1 MGARLVDLV
10 RLSMLAALLAG
21 GASSAAASTC
31 QPGCADDKRECRD
44 LAQHVA
50 KAENSPLSVMNER
63 LPHIVG
69 SGDARG
75 RTIDVRMQ
83 ERRDFE
89 NRRMERTRAC
99 DDKYMQCVRACA
111 TATSESDLGSVVLKP
126 KGEL

>member
-1 MGARLVDLV
+1 MGARLVKLV
-10 RLSMLAALLAG
+10 RLSILAGVLAG
-21 GASSAAASTC
+21 GASSAAANTC
-31 QPGCADDKRECRD
+31 QPGCVEDKRECRD

-50 KAENSPLSVMNER
+50 KAENSPLSVMNEQ

-75 RTIDVRMQ
+75 RSIDVRMQ

-99 DDKYMQCVRACA
+99 DDKYMKCVRGCA
-111 TATSESDLGSVVLKP
+111 TSAPEADLGSVVLKP